1 MRRRPLGKTG
11 LEVSELSLGSWGLS
25 GDAYGAVAAD
35 QVDAVIDRALQ
46 LGVNLFET
54 ADVYGDGAMERK
66 LGERAPEDAVIVTKI
81 GTDLEGNPQR
91 KRFDRDYLDAALAA
105 SKERL
110 SRDPDVALLHNPSS
124 QALREG
130 SGTAF
135 LAEAKKAGRVKAWG
149 VSVGDAEAGN
159 AALDAGAEVIA
170 LTYNAFASGT
180 LNELTPRLQEDKAGV
195 LAHSVLAYGL
205 LCGHWARDRA
215 FPPGDHRSQ
224 RWSPD
229 ELRRRISQLDALRSV
244 VGGPVVS
251 LRSAALRFVLS
262 NELVSSA
269 ILGPRTTFQLDQLV
283 REAGREAPYLDDER
297 RIKLETR
304 LHDVGVAV

>member
-1 MRRRPLGKTG
+1 MRRRALGKTG
-11 LEVSELSLGSWGLS
+11 LEVSELSLGTWGLS
-25 GDAYGAVAAD
+25 GDGYGAVPAD
-35 QVDAVIDRALQ
+35 QMEGVIDRALQ

-54 ADVYGDGAMERK
+54 ADVYGDGEMERK
-66 LGERAPEDAVIVTKI
+66 LGERAPADAIIVTKL
-81 GTDLEGNPQR
+81 GTDLAGVPQR
-91 KRFDRDYLDAALAA
+91 KRFDESYLDSALDA
-105 SKERL
+105 SRSRL
-110 SRDPDVALLHNPSS
+110 ARNPDVVLLHNPSAA
-124 QALREG
+124 ALRNGEG
-130 SGTAF
+130 AF
-135 LAEAKKAGRVKAWG
+135 LATAKAAGRMKAWG
-149 VSVGDAEAGN
+149 VSIGDAEVGN
-159 AALDAGAEVIA
+159 AALDAGAEVIG
-170 LTYNAFASGT
+170 LTYNAFSSGA
-180 LNELTPRLQEDKAGV
+180 LNDLTPRLQIEQAGV

-251 LRSAALRFVLS
+251 LRAAAVRFVLS
-262 NELVSSA
+262 NDLVSSA
-269 ILGPRTTFQLDQLV
+269 VLGPRTTFQLDQLI

-304 LHDVGVAV
+304 LHDVGVT